1 MGYFDN
7 SRMII
12 FFKKQKFKGLLWTQ
26 LTSIFFILNSFF
38 ILNKFLDS
46 LNNKP
51 QIFLNFPKFI
61 LYQCWNISA
70 TIIIKKNACCGSEI
84 SLEVRSSCKIEKLL
98 LSIFFESLRKFPLF
112 SSQLK
117 TWSIFWKYLG
127 FWKCQ

>member
-12 FFKKQKFKGLLWTQ
+12 FFKQQKFKGLLWTQ

-46 LNNKP
+46 LNNKA

-61 LYQCWNISA
+61 LYQC
-70 TIIIKKNACCGSEI
+70 
-84 SLEVRSSCKIEKLL
+84 
-98 LSIFFESLRKFPLF
+98 
-112 SSQLK
+112 
-117 TWSIFWKYLG
+117 
-127 FWKCQ
+127 